1 METLIAEKRNLL
13 HLLEMERTK
22 CASMEKN
29 LLNSSKNES
38 VRRITRDAG
47 VQKTV
52 LTRDIGVTHIAP
64 RTRY

>member
-1 METLIAEKRNLL
+1 L